1 MILTPTIPIDSD
13 HLASFR
19 KEVKQFDST
28 HAKKHEKFYGT
39 GELQGMSIEIKHISH
54 LQGNGMLLLVT
65 DNDGTPVVV
74 ARLISAPVP
83 QGAFPWSRKVYVMDR
98 IRVDSQNIGNGYA
111 PAVYSWLADRGYTI
125 ISDSHQT
132 QTSLAIWRKLGGQ
145 GGVFTVNLNDGTW
158 RNYDPLKVEDWMLF
172 GNNDLER
179 YWGIRFLLPASN
191 R

>member
-1 MILTPTIPIDSD
+1 M
-13 HLASFR
+13 
-19 KEVKQFDST
+19 
-28 HAKKHEKFYGT
+28 G
-39 GELQGMSIEIKHISH
+39 IEIKHILH

-111 PAVYSWLADRGYTI
+111 PAVYRWLADRGYTI

-132 QTSLAIWRKLGGQ
+132 QTSLTVWRNIATKTP
-145 GGVFTVNLNDGTW
+145 VFTVNINDGTW
-158 RNYDPLKVEDWMLF
+158 RAYDPLKVEDWMLF

-179 YWGIRFLLPASN
+179 YWGIRFLLPAK
-191 R
+191 